1 MAAPDFL
8 PGLGVTAVSAGQTY
22 NLNDGREIRLEMY
35 DLGMAP
41 ARRLWQRAPGQNG
54 RTNLGAVGE
63 PRFVDLAWRLTGRD
77 LPTFYGLRET
87 LQTVFRMRQNQPVQ
101 LVFDFPGGVQRAL
114 DLYLDGQLLF
124 SDRAHTTTLVS
135 GTFVA
140 DDPRLYDP
148 ARRSVTFA
156 LLDSSG
162 GLPIPFTVPIPIGQ
176 DALNTIETITYAGA
190 SRLAA
195 EEYPV
200 IIIGGPLSS
209 PVVENLT
216 TGEQIALTANGGLA
230 LDVGEFVT
238 IDLSGGSRR
247 DAKTLRDQAGNSVSQ
262 YLSTDSDIATFHLAY
277 AGELLAD
284 GSYADGTN
292 LIRVTG
298 SDANLLTLVELRYY
312 DRYEGI

>member
-1 MAAPDFL
+1 MAGPDFL
-8 PGLGVTAVSAGQTY
+8 PGLGLTAVSAGQTY
-22 NLNDGREIRLEMY
+22 NLNDGRDIRLEMY

-54 RTNLGAVGE
+54 RTNLGGVTE

-77 LPTFYGLRET
+77 LPAFWALRET
-87 LQTVFRMRQNQPVQ
+87 VQTVFRLRQNQPVQ
-101 LVFDFPGGVQRAL
+101 LVFDFPGGKQRAL
-114 DLYLDGQLLF
+114 DVYLDGQLLF
-124 SDRAHTTTLVS
+124 SERAHITTIAS
-135 GTFVA
+135 GSFVA

-148 ARRSVTFA
+148 TQRSVTFA

-162 GLPIPFTVPIPIGQ
+162 GLPIPLTVPVPIGQ
-176 DALNTIETITYAGA
+176 DALNTIQTIPYAGG
-190 SRLAA
+190 STLAA
-195 EEYPV
+195 AEYPV
-200 IIIGGPLSS
+200 IIVTGPLTS

-216 TGEQIALTANGGLA
+216 TGERIALTANGGLA

-247 DAKTLRDQAGNSVSQ
+247 DAKTLRDQDGNSVSQ
-262 YLSTDSDIATFHLAY
+262 YLSTDSDLASFHLAY
-277 AGELLAD
+277 AGELLASGDYSD
-284 GSYADGTN
+284 GNN